1 MSRRMALVILVALCI
16 LTACDDHA
24 RRTDAH
30 QTGRLVFVR
39 GDPASG
45 AGVTYLVDLQDN
57 RLTKVFGRGANLPH
71 WSPDGREIS
80 IFCCDDGMA
89 AHIVDARTRSFRELP
104 PTDAQ
109 LETHCGPW
117 SADGRRL
124 ACESFGV
131 TEAGRTGIY
140 SIRAGDGQGL
150 QRITAN
156 PQR

>member
-1 MSRRMALVILVALCI
+1 VVAL
-16 LTACDDHA
+16 
-24 RRTDAH
+24 
-30 QTGRLVFVR
+30 
-39 GDPASG
+39 
-45 AGVTYLVDLQDN
+45 

-71 WSPDGREIS
+71 WSPDGRGIS

-104 PTDAQ
+104 PADAQ
-109 LETHCGPW
+109 PETHCGPW

-140 SIRAGDGQGL
+140 SIRAGDAQGL
-150 QRITAN
+150 SESRQSPTVMTSPATTPRTTTALSSSDTI
-156 PQR
+156 PRAIQASR